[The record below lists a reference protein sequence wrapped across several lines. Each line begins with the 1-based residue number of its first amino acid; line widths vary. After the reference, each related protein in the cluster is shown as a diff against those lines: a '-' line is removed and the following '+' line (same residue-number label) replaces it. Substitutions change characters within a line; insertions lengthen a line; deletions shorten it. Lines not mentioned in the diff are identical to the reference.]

1 MDTIEKLNKLADL
14 TAQRH
19 VVQME
24 KEKLVLSVLTP
35 EIKQQL
41 REIDDEFAPQFE
53 AIDETY
59 KQIESDV
66 RNDVMVSGESVKG
79 DVLRASYVKGR
90 ISWDTKALDGYAAAH
105 PEIEQFKKEGA
116 PSVRISKI

>member
-14 TAQRH
+14 TAQRDI
-19 VVQME
+19 VQME
-24 KEKLVLSVLTP
+24 KEKLVQSVLTP

-59 KQIESDV
+59 KQLEADV
-66 RNDVMVSGESVKG
+66 RNDVMVSGESFKG
-79 DVLRASYVKGR
+79 DLLRASYVKGR
-90 ISWDTKALDGYAAAH
+90 VSWDTKALDGYATVH
-105 PEIEQFKKEGA
+105 PEIERFKTEGA